1 MREVFLDA
9 GYLVALE
16 LRRDQNHK
24 AALAHWREHMGSR
37 QIGRTSQTRLVTT
50 TYVFDETLTFL
61 NARGHHERAVQV
73 GERLLHSPTVN
84 LIHVDEALF
93 QKGFV
98 YFKAH
103 HDKRY
108 SLTDCVSFVVMDERG
123 LATAFAF
130 DRHFVQAGFTK
141 EP

>member
-1 MREVFLDA
+1 MREAFLDA
-9 GYLVALE
+9 GYLIALE
-16 LRRDQNHK
+16 FGRDQNHES
-24 AALAHWREHMGSR
+24 ALAHWRGHMGSKR
-37 QIGRTSQTRLVTT
+37 IGRTSQTRLVTT
-50 TYVFDETLTFL
+50 TYVFDEVLTFL

-73 GERLLHSPTVN
+73 GERLLHSPSVD
-84 LIHVDEALF
+84 LIHVDELLF
-93 QKGFV
+93 QRGFD

-108 SLTDCVSFVVMDERG
+108 SLTDCISFIVMAERG

-130 DRHFVQAGFTK
+130 DRHFIQASFAK